1 MHLGGGARHE
11 HVIVAVHTALW
22 VERWGEDLAP
32 QLAEAARLGFD
43 GAEVSLLG
51 LGDERDAERV
61 GRIAADHG
69 LALRATTGLGTAH
82 DVSSAEVAVRA
93 AGIEHLRRAA
103 DLVAAMGAGALS
115 GVVYSPWGT
124 GSVDDRNGRTAR
136 SAAALAEVAPHFAER
151 GLVIGVEA
159 VNRFET
165 DLVTTAAEAVA
176 YVDAVGAPNVGIHLD
191 TFHMNIEERSIADA
205 VALAGPRLVH
215 LHVVDNDRGAPGDGH
230 LPWADVADG
239 VRRAGYDGWVGL
251 ELFVLAG
258 SAASGDLRIWRPID
272 PDPSAAA
279 ARGLTFVRHLFA

>member
-1 MHLGGGARHE
+1 M
-11 HVIVAVHTALW
+11 HTALW

-32 QLAEAARLGFD
+32 HLAEAARLGFD

-51 LGDERDAERV
+51 LDDERIAERV
-61 GRIAADHG
+61 GRVAADHG

-82 DVSSAEVAVRA
+82 DVSSAEVAIRC

-124 GSVDDRNGRTAR
+124 GSVVDRNGRTAR
-136 SAAALAEVAPHFAER
+136 SAEALAEVAPRFAER
-151 GLVIGVEA
+151 GLLIGVEA

-165 DLVTTAAEAVA
+165 DLVTTAAEALA

-272 PDPSAAA
+272 PDPSACA
-279 ARGLTFVRHLFA
+279 ARGLAFVRDLFR